1 LGEIVFFIWRIEP
14 PVTYRVPFIVS
25 QQRVN
30 QSFIKLNEEI
40 IQLKRELKLRSEDY
54 MKKKYANIEPE
65 GVEIAV
71 NDVLKS
77 VMGKINSKVITN
89 IQFFIKISHM
99 LKKICVITVS
109 SFVPITKDHLKKS
122 FANFAKLFFY

>member
-1 LGEIVFFIWRIEP
+1 
-14 PVTYRVPFIVS
+14 
-25 QQRVN
+25 
-30 QSFIKLNEEI
+30 
-40 IQLKRELKLRSEDY
+40 

-122 FANFAKLFFY
+122 FAKFAKLFFLLINQRLISNAHLQA

>member
-1 LGEIVFFIWRIEP
+1 
-14 PVTYRVPFIVS
+14 
-25 QQRVN
+25 
-30 QSFIKLNEEI
+30 
-40 IQLKRELKLRSEDY
+40 